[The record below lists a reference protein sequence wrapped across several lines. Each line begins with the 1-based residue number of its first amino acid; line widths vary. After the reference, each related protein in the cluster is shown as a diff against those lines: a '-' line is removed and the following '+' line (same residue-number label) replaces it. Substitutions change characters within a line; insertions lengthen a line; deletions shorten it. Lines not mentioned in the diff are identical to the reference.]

1 MKKIS
6 AKLKFWGVRGSIPV
20 PGNDFACYGGNT
32 SCVELRCGETII
44 VLDAGTGIRPLGLSY
59 LKEFGDKPVH
69 FNILISHSHWD
80 HLQGFPFLSHI
91 YIPGNSVTFYGGHTV
106 NTLEKLVM
114 TQLSEEFHPKQLY
127 ELSADIKFV
136 ELKKNNFSIN
146 DVQISFTHLLHPGL
160 SLGYRICY
168 KNHVFAYVTDNEILA
183 DEKMAHHNWENI
195 GSIIKGADVVIHDAQ
210 YTDEEYKSKL
220 GWGHSSI
227 ENVVKICNKFRV
239 KNLYAFHHD
248 PLHTD
253 KDIKKMIKNA
263 RKLANKDLKVYAAR
277 EGVELLFY

>member
-1 MKKIS
+1 MKKYS

-20 PGNDFACYGGNT
+20 PGNRFARYGGNT
-32 SCVELRCGETII
+32 SCVELRCGETFLI
-44 VLDAGTGIRPLGLSY
+44 LDAGTGIRPLGLSY
-59 LKEFGDKPVH
+59 LKEFGSNPVH
-69 FNILISHSHWD
+69 LNILISHSHWD

-127 ELSADIKFV
+127 ELSADINFV
-136 ELKKNNFSIN
+136 ELKRNDFQIN
-146 DVQISFTHLLHPGL
+146 DVKILFTHLLHPGL
-160 SLGYRICY
+160 SLGYRISY
-168 KNHVFAYVTDNEILA
+168 KGYVFAYVTDNEILA

-195 GSIIKGADVVIHDAQ
+195 GSLIYGADVVIHDAQ
-210 YTDEEYKSKL
+210 YTDEEYKNKL

-239 KNLYAFHHD
+239 KKLFTFHHD

-253 KDIKKMIKNA
+253 RDVGKMVARA
-263 RKLANKDLKVYAAR
+263 RKLANKDLKVFGAR
-277 EGVELLFY
+277 EGQELFFK